1 VRHDPGF
8 HIVDFDAP
16 FVGTTRTFRL
26 REVIPES
33 EKEERNAQTFNIPVT
48 HNSLLIMHA
57 SCQERFKHAVP
68 PQQTIDVF
76 KPVFPPAALPSA
88 SIGTSGSRT
97 LEMMAPET
105 SRINITFRFYR
116 PDFASKTIPRCH
128 CGIPTILRPDMK
140 RKNSVASDEQSA
152 ITRYFWMCYA
162 GAQNDGKGCSFF
174 QVLDME
180 KEGRGLNAVTAS
192 LALS

>member
-1 VRHDPGF
+1 MQT
-8 HIVDFDAP
+8 FDTL

-26 REVIPES
+26 REVIPQL

-68 PQQTIDVF
+68 PQQTIDAF
-76 KPVFPPAALPSA
+76 KPAFPPPAQPSA
-88 SIGTSGSRT
+88 SIGTGESKA
-97 LEMMAPET
+97 LEMMPPDT

-116 PDFASKTIPRCH
+116 PDFAAKTIPRCH
-128 CGIPTILRPDMK
+128 CGVPTVLRPDMK
-140 RKNSVASDEQSA
+140 RKNNNVASEDQMQ
-152 ITRYFWMCYA
+152 YFWMCYA

-174 QVLDME
+174 QILDME
-180 KEGRGLNAVTAS
+180 KEGRGLSAGS
-192 LALS
+192 GPWRRLG